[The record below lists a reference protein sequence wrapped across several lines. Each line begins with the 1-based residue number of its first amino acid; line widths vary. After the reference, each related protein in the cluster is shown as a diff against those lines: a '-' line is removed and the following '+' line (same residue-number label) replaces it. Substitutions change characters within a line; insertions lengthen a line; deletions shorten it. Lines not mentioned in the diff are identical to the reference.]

1 MAFSGQLLPHIL
13 WSKPEFRHS
22 RSILPLKANY
32 EPVKIL
38 SQRKLDIQSIK
49 RKSNCL
55 VTFSMSHPDN
65 GTSPSSPSETIKK
78 FYSSI
83 NNNDLNQL
91 ALLISEDCF
100 FDDFSYTRPFKGR
113 KEALKLLEKL
123 TTCMGKNTKFCI
135 EQIYEGVDLTTV
147 VNWHL
152 EWKKKQVPF
161 TRGCSCYELS
171 RDGEQLIIKK
181 AQVIIESPIKPG
193 SFALDVF
200 QTVISVF
207 DTFPEA
213 SRMLISLIFFILS
226 PTREENI
233 LNGTKNISYAGLFL
247 MNPQVVQT
255 IYDMA
260 LKPSIGP
267 IIAWYRKLWSITV
280 TVLTLIYKLFL
291 YIIEMFHK

>member
-1 MAFSGQLLPHIL
+1 MSLFSSYFINTRGVH
-13 WSKPEFRHS
+13 
-22 RSILPLKANY
+22 
-32 EPVKIL
+32 V
-38 SQRKLDIQSIK
+38 LD
-49 RKSNCL
+49 
-55 VTFSMSHPDN
+55 
-65 GTSPSSPSETIKK
+65 
-78 FYSSI
+78 
-83 NNNDLNQL
+83 
-91 ALLISEDCF
+91 
-100 FDDFSYTRPFKGR
+100 
-113 KEALKLLEKL
+113 
-123 TTCMGKNTKFCI
+123 
-135 EQIYEGVDLTTV
+135 
-147 VNWHL
+147 
-152 EWKKKQVPF
+152 KKQ
-161 TRGCSCYELS
+161 
-171 RDGEQLIIKK
+171 
-181 AQVIIESPIKPG
+181 
-193 SFALDVF
+193 DVF

>member
-1 MAFSGQLLPHIL
+1 MAFSGQLLQHIL
-13 WSKPEFRHS
+13 WSKPEFSRS
-22 RSILPLKANY
+22 RSIPLLKTNH

-38 SQRKLDIQSIK
+38 SQRKLDIRGIK

-55 VTFSMSHPDN
+55 VTFSMSNPFSMSHPDN
-65 GTSPSSPSETIKK
+65 DTSPCSPSDTIKK

-113 KEALKLLEKL
+113 KEAMKFLEKL

-135 EQIYEGVDLTTV
+135 EQIYEGVHLTTV

-193 SFALDVF
+193 SFALQDVF
-200 QTVISVF
+200 QNVISVF

-213 SRMLISLIFFILS
+213 
-226 PTREENI
+226 
-233 LNGTKNISYAGLFL
+233 AWLFL
-247 MNPQVVQT
+247 MNPQVVPT
-255 IYDMA
+255 IYNMV

-280 TVLTLIYKLFL
+280 TILTLIYKLFL